1 VIYTEAEQMFRE
13 IKEAVAADDALLA
26 LYRSFLLSAIRY
38 ARYRTDWRINDIET
52 RKSMD
57 APRRAAHNNLIS
69 DCDILSRNLAAQGR
83 PNDWRGRLGGDRK
96 VIGDFACY
104 VHSILGVE
112 AR

>member
-1 VIYTEAEQMFRE
+1 MIYTEAELMFRE
-13 IKEAVAADDALLA
+13 IKEAVAGDDALLA
-26 LYRSFLLSAIRY
+26 LYRGFLLSAIKY
-38 ARYRTDWRINDIET
+38 ARYRTDWRINDLET

-57 APRRAAHNNLIS
+57 APRRAAHDNLIA
-69 DCDILSRNLAAQGR
+69 DCDILSRSLAARGR

-104 VHSILGVE
+104 VHSILGAE